1 MIKKRI
7 LTMML
12 SLFVAACMFPTVAL
26 AAEPTGNNVAEI
38 NGIKYETLKAA
49 VEKAKEGDTITL
61 LSNVTEDVKFNK
73 NITVDGAGK
82 YTISGLSTVQAGTLT
97 NLTLKPNDNNAN
109 GNLLTIGSGTE
120 TSINLENVTI
130 HYSATKRSGGSAA
143 TVSGN
148 KAAIKINN
156 CRFINTPNNNEVT
169 IDAPEWS
176 YGLFVNEQNDAGSI
190 TFTNNEFNGAFRTML
205 PNVSGNFLIENCRF
219 INSVYSV
226 KDGPTGGAGSEATT
240 ITTSSATNN
249 QIVVKNNTFDNAG
262 SIYLQTQAN
271 FTGNTI
277 KNDKF
282 EHYIQTSSSINQ
294 PVDFTDN
301 SFQLGTNNLVI
312 IDVAATPILLPAGQ
326 PAVNYWIWAD
336 TPEDVRPADYSDY
349 KYMYNEDGSI
359 TFMPQSNVALEQFF
373 NQNKGNIQV
382 DNHDTVLV
390 EENLELGNITIDNSK
405 NITFEIAEGSTLEIT
420 GTLDIQGK
428 VTIKGEG
435 KLIIPEQGNVNID
448 PDAALDVAPNTK
460 FENNGKI
467 SNNGELTIPDTST
480 GSGTIEGTGTTEKAH
495 NAKHFESKAP
505 TCDANG
511 NIEYWYCE
519 SCDKYF
525 SDKDLTQEISK
536 ENIILKALGHK
547 YKNGKCTVCGK
558 ADPSY
563 KPNAPQ
569 TNDGNHGNS
578 NQKPSN
584 STVPKTGD
592 TNHIGLLAALML
604 LSIFSFFTINI
615 YKRKMN

>member
-1 MIKKRI
+1 MKKRL

-12 SLFVAACMFPTVAL
+12 SLFVATCLFPTVAL

-38 NGIKYETLKAA
+38 NGTKYETLKDA

-61 LSNVTEDVKFNK
+61 LSDVTEDVKFNK

-109 GNLLTIGSGTE
+109 GSLLTIGSGTE
-120 TSINLENVTI
+120 TSINLENVTV
-130 HYSATKRSGGSAA
+130 HYSVTKRSGGSAA

-156 CRFINTPNNNEVT
+156 CRFINTPTNNGVT
-169 IDAPEWS
+169 VDAPEWS
-176 YGLFVNEQNDAGSI
+176 YGLFINEQNDAGNI

-226 KDGPTGGAGSEATT
+226 KDGPTGGAGAEATT

-262 SIYLQTQAN
+262 AIYLQTQAN

-282 EHYIQTSSSINQ
+282 EHYIQAKGSIGQ
-294 PVDFTDN
+294 PIDFTN
-301 SFQLGTNNLVI
+301 NTFQLGTNNLVI

-349 KYMYNEDGSI
+349 KYMYNKDGNI

-373 NQNKGNIQV
+373 NQNNGNIQV
-382 DNHDTVLV
+382 GNHDTVLV
-390 EENLELGNITIDNSK
+390 EENLESSNITIDSDK

-448 PDAALDVAPNTK
+448 SDAALYVTPNTK

-480 GSGTIEGTGTTEKAH
+480 GSGTIEGMGTTEKAH
-495 NAKHFESKAP
+495 NAKHFEAKSP
-505 TCDANG
+505 TCDADG

-563 KPNAPQ
+563 EPNVPQ
-569 TNDGNHGNS
+569 ADNGNHGNS

>member
-1 MIKKRI
+1 MKKRL

-12 SLFVAACMFPTVAL
+12 SLFVATCLFPTVAL

-38 NGIKYETLKAA
+38 NGTKYETLKDA

-61 LSNVTEDVKFNK
+61 LSDVTEDVKFNK

-109 GNLLTIGSGTE
+109 GSLLTIGSGTE
-120 TSINLENVTI
+120 TSINLENVTV
-130 HYSATKRSGGSAA
+130 HYSVTKRSGGSAA

-156 CRFINTPNNNEVT
+156 CRFINTPTNNGVT
-169 IDAPEWS
+169 VDAPEWS
-176 YGLFVNEQNDAGSI
+176 YGLFINEQNDAGNI
-190 TFTNNEFNGAFRTML
+190 AFTNNEFNGAFRTML

-226 KDGPTGGAGSEATT
+226 KDGPTGGAGAEATT

-262 SIYLQTQAN
+262 AIYLQTQAN

-282 EHYIQTSSSINQ
+282 EHYIQAKGGIGQ
-294 PVDFTDN
+294 PIDFTN
-301 SFQLGTNNLVI
+301 NTFQLGTNNLVI
-312 IDVAATPILLPAGQ
+312 IDVAAAPILLPAGQ

-349 KYMYNEDGSI
+349 KYMYNKDGSI

-373 NQNKGNIQV
+373 NQNNGNIQV
-382 DNHDTVLV
+382 GNHDTVLV
-390 EENLELGNITIDNSK
+390 EENLESSNITIDSDK
-405 NITFEIAEGSTLEIT
+405 NITFELAEGSTLEIT

-448 PDAALDVAPNTK
+448 SDAALYVTPNTK

-480 GSGTIEGTGTTEKAH
+480 GSGTIEGMGTTEKAH
-495 NAKHFESKAP
+495 NAKHFEAKSP
-505 TCDANG
+505 TCDADG

-563 KPNAPQ
+563 KPNVPQ
-569 TNDGNHGNS
+569 ADNGNHGNS

>member
-1 MIKKRI
+1 MMKKRI

-12 SLFVAACMFPTVAL
+12 SLFVAACLFPTVAL

-38 NGIKYETLKAA
+38 SGTKYETLKAA
-49 VEKAKEGDTITL
+49 VENSKEGDTITL
-61 LSNVTEDVKFNK
+61 LSDVTEDVKFNK

-82 YTISGLSTVQAGTLT
+82 YTISGLSEVQAGTLT
-97 NLTLKPNDNNAN
+97 NLTLKPNEN
-109 GNLLTIGSGTE
+109 GKLLTLGNSTE
-120 TSINLENVTI
+120 TSINLENVTV
-130 HYSATKRSGGSAA
+130 HYSVTKRDSGSAT

-148 KAAIKINN
+148 EAAIKINN
-156 CRFINTPNNNEVT
+156 CRFINTPNNNGVT
-169 IDAPEWS
+169 VDAPEWS
-176 YGLFVNEQNDAGSI
+176 YGLYVNGQDNTGSS

-249 QIVVKNNTFDNAG
+249 QIVVKNNIFDNAG
-262 SIYLQTQAN
+262 AIYLQTQAN

-282 EHYIQTSSSINQ
+282 EHYIQAKGGIGQ
-294 PVDFTDN
+294 PIDFTKN
-301 SFQLGTNNLVI
+301 TFQLGTNNLVI
-312 IDVAATPILLPAGQ
+312 IDVAVTPVLLPAGQ

-448 PDAALDVAPNTK
+448 PDAALDVAPNAK

-505 TCDANG
+505 TCDADG

-525 SDKDLTQEISK
+525 SDKDLT
-536 ENIILKALGHK
+536 
-547 YKNGKCTVCGK
+547 
-558 ADPSY
+558 
-563 KPNAPQ
+563 
-569 TNDGNHGNS
+569 
-578 NQKPSN
+578 
-584 STVPKTGD
+584 
-592 TNHIGLLAALML
+592 
-604 LSIFSFFTINI
+604 
-615 YKRKMN
+615 

>member
-1 MIKKRI
+1 MMKKRI

-12 SLFVAACMFPTVAL
+12 SLFVAACLFPTVAL
-26 AAEPTGNNVAEI
+26 AAAPTGNNVAEI
-38 NGIKYETLKAA
+38 SGTKYETLKDA

-61 LSNVTEDVKFNK
+61 LSDVTEDVKFNK

-109 GNLLTIGSGTE
+109 GSLLTIGSGTE
-120 TSINLENVTI
+120 TSINLENVTV
-130 HYSATKRSGGSAA
+130 HYSVTKRSGGSAA

-156 CRFINTPNNNEVT
+156 CRFINAPNNNGVT

-176 YGLFVNEQNDAGSI
+176 YGLYVNGQDNTGSI

-262 SIYLQTQAN
+262 AIYLQTQAN

-282 EHYIQTSSSINQ
+282 EHYIQAKGSIGQ
-294 PVDFTDN
+294 PIDFTKN
-301 SFQLGTNNLVI
+301 TFQLGTNNLVI
-312 IDVAATPILLPAGQ
+312 IDVAVTPILLPAGQ

-336 TPEDVRPADYSDY
+336 TPKDVRPADYSDY

-467 SNNGELTIPDTST
+467 SNNGELTIPDTLT

-495 NAKHFESKAP
+495 NEKHFESKAP
-505 TCDANG
+505 TCDADG

-578 NQKPSN
+578 N

-592 TNHIGLLAALML
+592 TNHIGLLIALML

>member
-1 MIKKRI
+1 MKKRL

-12 SLFVAACMFPTVAL
+12 SLFVATCLFPTVAL

-38 NGIKYETLKAA
+38 NGTKYETLKDA

-61 LSNVTEDVKFNK
+61 LSDVTEDVKFNK

-109 GNLLTIGSGTE
+109 GSLLTIGSGTE
-120 TSINLENVTI
+120 TSINLENVTV
-130 HYSATKRSGGSAA
+130 HYSVTKRSGGSAA

-156 CRFINTPNNNEVT
+156 CRFINTPTNNGVT
-169 IDAPEWS
+169 VDAPEWS
-176 YGLFVNEQNDAGSI
+176 YGLFINEQNDAGNI

-226 KDGPTGGAGSEATT
+226 KDGPTGGAGAEATT

-262 SIYLQTQAN
+262 AIYLQTQAN

-282 EHYIQTSSSINQ
+282 EHYIQAKGGIGQ
-294 PVDFTDN
+294 PIDFTN
-301 SFQLGTNNLVI
+301 NTFQLGTNNLVI
-312 IDVAATPILLPAGQ
+312 IDVAAAPILLPAGQ

-349 KYMYNEDGSI
+349 KYMYNKDGSI

-373 NQNKGNIQV
+373 NQNNGNIQV
-382 DNHDTVLV
+382 GNHDTVLV
-390 EENLELGNITIDNSK
+390 EENLESSNITIDSDK
-405 NITFEIAEGSTLEIT
+405 NITFELAEGSTLEIT

-448 PDAALDVAPNTK
+448 SDAALYVTPNTK

-480 GSGTIEGTGTTEKAH
+480 GSGTIEGMGTTEKAH
-495 NAKHFESKAP
+495 NAKHFEAKSP
-505 TCDANG
+505 TCDADG

-563 KPNAPQ
+563 KPNVPQ
-569 TNDGNHGNS
+569 ADNGNHGNS

>member
-1 MIKKRI
+1 MMKKRI

-12 SLFVAACMFPTVAL
+12 SLFVAACLFPTFAL

-38 NGIKYETLKAA
+38 SGTKYETLKAA
-49 VEKAKEGDTITL
+49 VENSKEGDTITL
-61 LSNVTEDVKFNK
+61 LSDVTEDVKFNK

-109 GNLLTIGSGTE
+109 GSLLTIGSGTE
-120 TSINLENVTI
+120 TSINLENVTV
-130 HYSATKRSGGSAA
+130 HYSVTKRSGGSAA

-156 CRFINTPNNNEVT
+156 CRFINTPNNNGVT
-169 IDAPEWS
+169 VDAPEWS
-176 YGLFVNEQNDAGSI
+176 FGLFINEQNTAGSI

-226 KDGPTGGAGSEATT
+226 KDGPTGGAGKEATT
-240 ITTSSATNN
+240 ITTSTATNN
-249 QIVVKNNTFDNAG
+249 QIIVKNNTFDNAG

-301 SFQLGTNNLVI
+301 TFQLGTNNLVI
-312 IDVAATPILLPAGQ
+312 IDVAVTPVLLPAGQ

-448 PDAALDVAPNTK
+448 PDAALDVAPNAK

-505 TCDANG
+505 TCDADG

-519 SCDKYF
+519 TCDKYF

-547 YKNGKCTVCGK
+547 YKNGKCTACGK

-569 TNDGNHGNS
+569 TNDENHGNS

>member
-1 MIKKRI
+1 
-7 LTMML
+7 MML
-12 SLFVAACMFPTVAL
+12 SLFVATCLFPTVAL

-38 NGIKYETLKAA
+38 NGTKYETLKDA

-61 LSNVTEDVKFNK
+61 LSDVTEDVKFNK

-109 GNLLTIGSGTE
+109 GSLLTIGSGTE
-120 TSINLENVTI
+120 TSINLENVTV
-130 HYSATKRSGGSAA
+130 HYSVTKRSGGSAA

-156 CRFINTPNNNEVT
+156 CRFINTPTNNGVT
-169 IDAPEWS
+169 VDAPEWS
-176 YGLFVNEQNDAGSI
+176 YGLFINEQNDAGNI

-226 KDGPTGGAGSEATT
+226 KDGPTGGAGAEATT

-262 SIYLQTQAN
+262 AIYLQTQAN

-282 EHYIQTSSSINQ
+282 EHYIQAKGGIGQ
-294 PVDFTDN
+294 PIDFTN
-301 SFQLGTNNLVI
+301 NTFQLGTNNLVI
-312 IDVAATPILLPAGQ
+312 IDVAAAPILLPAGQ

-349 KYMYNEDGSI
+349 KYMYNKDGSI

-373 NQNKGNIQV
+373 NQNNGNIQV
-382 DNHDTVLV
+382 GNHDTVLV
-390 EENLELGNITIDNSK
+390 EENLESSNITIDSDK
-405 NITFEIAEGSTLEIT
+405 NITFELAEGSTLEIT

-448 PDAALDVAPNTK
+448 SDAALYVTPNTK

-480 GSGTIEGTGTTEKAH
+480 GSGTIEGMGTTEKAH
-495 NAKHFESKAP
+495 NAKHFEAKSP
-505 TCDANG
+505 TCDADG

-563 KPNAPQ
+563 KPNVPQ
-569 TNDGNHGNS
+569 ADNGNHGNS

>member
-1 MIKKRI
+1 
-7 LTMML
+7 MML

-38 NGIKYETLKAA
+38 NGTKYETLKAA

-61 LSNVTEDVKFNK
+61 LSDVTEDVKFNK

-130 HYSATKRSGGSAA
+130 HYSATKRSVGSAA

-249 QIVVKNNTFDNAG
+249 QIVVKNNIFDNAG
-262 SIYLQTQAN
+262 AIYLQTQAN

-282 EHYIQTSSSINQ
+282 EHYIQAKGGIGQ
-294 PVDFTDN
+294 PIDFTKN
-301 SFQLGTNNLVI
+301 TFQLGTNNLVI
-312 IDVAATPILLPAGQ
+312 IDVAVTPVLLPAGQ

-428 VTIKGEG
+428 VTVKGEG
-435 KLIIPEQGNVNID
+435 KLIIPEQGNVNIG
-448 PDAALDVAPNTK
+448 PDAALDVAPNAK

-505 TCDANG
+505 TCDADG

-547 YKNGKCTVCGK
+547 YKNGKCTACGK

-569 TNDGNHGNS
+569 TNDENHGNS

-615 YKRKMN
+615 YKGKMN

>member
-1 MIKKRI
+1 
-7 LTMML
+7 MML
-12 SLFVAACMFPTVAL
+12 SLFVATCLFPTVAL

-38 NGIKYETLKAA
+38 NGTKYETLKDA

-61 LSNVTEDVKFNK
+61 LSDVTEDVKFNK

-109 GNLLTIGSGTE
+109 GSLLTIGSGTE
-120 TSINLENVTI
+120 TSINLENVTV
-130 HYSATKRSGGSAA
+130 HYSVTKRSGGSAA

-156 CRFINTPNNNEVT
+156 CRFINTPTNNGVT
-169 IDAPEWS
+169 VDAPEWS
-176 YGLFVNEQNDAGSI
+176 YSLFINEQNDAGNI

-226 KDGPTGGAGSEATT
+226 KDGPTGGAGAEATT

-262 SIYLQTQAN
+262 AIYLQTQAN

-282 EHYIQTSSSINQ
+282 EHYIQAKGGIGQ
-294 PVDFTDN
+294 PIDFTN
-301 SFQLGTNNLVI
+301 NTFQLGTNNLVI
-312 IDVAATPILLPAGQ
+312 IDVAAAPILLPAGQ

-349 KYMYNEDGSI
+349 KYMYNKDGSI

-373 NQNKGNIQV
+373 NQNNGNIQV
-382 DNHDTVLV
+382 GNHDTVLV
-390 EENLELGNITIDNSK
+390 EENLESSNITIDSDK
-405 NITFEIAEGSTLEIT
+405 NITFELAEGSTLEIT

-448 PDAALDVAPNTK
+448 SDAALYVTPNTK

-480 GSGTIEGTGTTEKAH
+480 GSGTIEGMGTTEKAH
-495 NAKHFESKAP
+495 NAKHFEAKSP
-505 TCDANG
+505 TCDADG

-563 KPNAPQ
+563 KPNVPQ
-569 TNDGNHGNS
+569 ADNGNHGNS

>member
-38 NGIKYETLKAA
+38 NGTKYETLKAA

-61 LSNVTEDVKFNK
+61 LSDVTEDVKFNK

-176 YGLFVNEQNDAGSI
+176 YGLFVNEQNDTGSI

-262 SIYLQTQAN
+262 AIYLQTQAN

-282 EHYIQTSSSINQ
+282 EHYIQAKGGIGQ
-294 PVDFTDN
+294 PIDFTKN
-301 SFQLGTNNLVI
+301 TFQLGTNNLVI
-312 IDVAATPILLPAGQ
+312 IDVAVTPVLLPAGQ

-349 KYMYNEDGSI
+349 KYMYNKDGSI

-448 PDAALDVAPNTK
+448 PDAALDVAPNAK

-505 TCDANG
+505 TCDADG

-547 YKNGKCTVCGK
+547 YKNGKCTACGK

-569 TNDGNHGNS
+569 TNDENHGNS

>member
-38 NGIKYETLKAA
+38 NGTKYETLKAA

-61 LSNVTEDVKFNK
+61 LSDVTEDVKFNK

-143 TVSGN
+143 TVSG
-148 KAAIKINN
+148 IKINN

-176 YGLFVNEQNDAGSI
+176 YGLFVNEQNDTGSI

-262 SIYLQTQAN
+262 AIYLQTQAN

-282 EHYIQTSSSINQ
+282 EHYIQAKGGIGQ
-294 PVDFTDN
+294 PIDFTKN
-301 SFQLGTNNLVI
+301 TFQLGTNNLVI
-312 IDVAATPILLPAGQ
+312 IDVAVTPVLLPAGQ

-349 KYMYNEDGSI
+349 KYMYNKDGSI

-448 PDAALDVAPNTK
+448 PDAALDVAPNAK

-505 TCDANG
+505 TCDADG

-547 YKNGKCTVCGK
+547 YKNGKCTACGK

-569 TNDGNHGNS
+569 TNDENHGNS

>member
-1 MIKKRI
+1 
-7 LTMML
+7 MML

-38 NGIKYETLKAA
+38 NGTKYETLKAA

-61 LSNVTEDVKFNK
+61 LSDVTEDVKFNK

-176 YGLFVNEQNDAGSI
+176 YGLFVNEQNDTGSI

-262 SIYLQTQAN
+262 AIYLQTQAN

-282 EHYIQTSSSINQ
+282 EHYIQAKGGIGQ
-294 PVDFTDN
+294 PIDFTKN
-301 SFQLGTNNLVI
+301 TFQLGTNNLVI
-312 IDVAATPILLPAGQ
+312 IDVAVTPVLLPAGQ

-349 KYMYNEDGSI
+349 KYMYNKDGSI

-448 PDAALDVAPNTK
+448 PDAALDVAPNAK

-505 TCDANG
+505 TCDADG

-547 YKNGKCTVCGK
+547 YKNGKCTACGK

-569 TNDGNHGNS
+569 TNDENHGNS

>member
-1 MIKKRI
+1 MKKRL

-12 SLFVAACMFPTVAL
+12 SLFVATCLFPTVAL

-38 NGIKYETLKAA
+38 NGTKYETLKAA
-49 VEKAKEGDTITL
+49 VENSKEGDTITL
-61 LSNVTEDVKFNK
+61 LSDVTEDVTFNK
-73 NITVDGAGK
+73 NITVNGNGK

-97 NLTLKPNDNNAN
+97 NLTLKPNDNNAK
-109 GNLLTIGSGTE
+109 GSLLSIGSGIE
-120 TSINLENVTI
+120 TSINLENVTV
-130 HYSATKRSGGSAA
+130 HYSVTKRDSGSAV

-156 CRFINTPNNNEVT
+156 CHFINTPNNNGVT
-169 IDAPEWS
+169 VDAPEWS
-176 YGLFVNEQNDAGSI
+176 YGLYVNEQDNIGRI

-226 KDGPTGGAGSEATT
+226 ANGPTGGAGSEATT

-262 SIYLQTQAN
+262 AIYLQTQAN

-282 EHYIQTSSSINQ
+282 EHYIQAKGGIGQ
-294 PVDFTDN
+294 PIDFTKN
-301 SFQLGTNNLVI
+301 TFQLDANNLVI
-312 IDVAATPILLPAGQ
+312 VDVSAAPILLPAGQ

-349 KYMYNEDGSI
+349 KYMYNKDGSI

-390 EENLELGNITIDNSK
+390 EENLELGNITIDNNK

-428 VTIKGEG
+428 ITIKGEG

-448 PDAALDVAPNTK
+448 PDAALDVSPNTK

-495 NAKHFESKAP
+495 NAKHFEAKSP
-505 TCDANG
+505 TCDTNG

-519 SCDKYF
+519 SCDNYF

-547 YKNGKCTVCGK
+547 YKNGKCTICGK

-563 KPNAPQ
+563 KPNVPQ

-592 TNHIGLLAALML
+592 TNHIGLLAVLML

>member
-1 MIKKRI
+1 MKKRL

-12 SLFVAACMFPTVAL
+12 SLFVATCLFPTVAL

-38 NGIKYETLKAA
+38 NGTKYETLKDA

-61 LSNVTEDVKFNK
+61 LSDVTEDVKFNK

-109 GNLLTIGSGTE
+109 GSLLTIGSGTE
-120 TSINLENVTI
+120 TSINLENVTV
-130 HYSATKRSGGSAA
+130 HYSVTKRSGGSAA

-156 CRFINTPNNNEVT
+156 CRFINTPTNNGVT
-169 IDAPEWS
+169 VDAPEWS
-176 YGLFVNEQNDAGSI
+176 YGLFINEQNDAGNI

-226 KDGPTGGAGSEATT
+226 KDGPTGGAGAEATT

-262 SIYLQTQAN
+262 AIYLQTQAN

-282 EHYIQTSSSINQ
+282 EHYIQAKGGIGQ
-294 PVDFTDN
+294 PIDFTN
-301 SFQLGTNNLVI
+301 NTFQLGTNNLVI
-312 IDVAATPILLPAGQ
+312 IDVAAAPILLPAGQ

-349 KYMYNEDGSI
+349 KYMYNKDGSI

-373 NQNKGNIQV
+373 NQNSGNIQV
-382 DNHDTVLV
+382 GNHDTVLV
-390 EENLELGNITIDNSK
+390 EENLESSNITIDSDK
-405 NITFEIAEGSTLEIT
+405 NITFELAEGSTLEIT

-448 PDAALDVAPNTK
+448 SDAALYVTPNTK

-480 GSGTIEGTGTTEKAH
+480 GSGTIEGMGTTEKAH
-495 NAKHFESKAP
+495 NAKHFEAKSP
-505 TCDANG
+505 TCDADG

-563 KPNAPQ
+563 KPNVPQ
-569 TNDGNHGNS
+569 ADNGNHGNS

>member
-1 MIKKRI
+1 MMKKRI

-12 SLFVAACMFPTVAL
+12 SLFVAVCLFPTLSL

-38 NGIKYETLKAA
+38 SGTKYETLKDA
-49 VEKAKEGDTITL
+49 VENAKEGDTITL

-109 GNLLTIGSGTE
+109 GSLLTIGSGTE
-120 TSINLENVTI
+120 TSINLENVTV
-130 HYSATKRSGGSAA
+130 HYSVTKRSGGSAA

-156 CRFINTPNNNEVT
+156 CRFINTPNNNGVT
-169 IDAPEWS
+169 VDAPEWS
-176 YGLFVNEQNDAGSI
+176 YGLYVNGQDNTGSI

-262 SIYLQTQAN
+262 AIYLQTQAN

-282 EHYIQTSSSINQ
+282 EHYIQTKGSIGQ
-294 PVDFTDN
+294 PIDFTN
-301 SFQLGTNNLVI
+301 NTFQLGTNNLVI
-312 IDVAATPILLPAGQ
+312 IDVAVTPILLPAGQ

-420 GTLDIQGK
+420 GTLDLQGK

-460 FENNGKI
+460 FE
-467 SNNGELTIPDTST
+467 IPDTST

-505 TCDANG
+505 TCDADG

-547 YKNGKCTVCGK
+547 YKNVPYAEKLIQVISLTHLR
-558 ADPSY
+558 
-563 KPNAPQ
+563 Q
-569 TNDGNHGNS
+569 TMEIMEIPIKNL
-578 NQKPSN
+578 PI
-584 STVPKTGD
+584 P
-592 TNHIGLLAALML
+592 
-604 LSIFSFFTINI
+604 LSLKQGIQIISDC
-615 YKRKMN
+615 

>member
-1 MIKKRI
+1 MMKKRI

-12 SLFVAACMFPTVAL
+12 SLFVAACLFPTFAL
-26 AAEPTGNNVAEI
+26 AAAPTGNNVAEI
-38 NGIKYETLKAA
+38 SGTKYETLKDA

-61 LSNVTEDVKFNK
+61 LSDVTEDVKFNK

-109 GNLLTIGSGTE
+109 GSLLTIGSGTE
-120 TSINLENVTI
+120 TSINLENVTV
-130 HYSATKRSGGSAA
+130 HYSVTKRSGGSAA

-156 CRFINTPNNNEVT
+156 CRFINAPNNNGVT

-176 YGLFVNEQNDAGSI
+176 FGLYVNGQDNTGSI

-226 KDGPTGGAGSEATT
+226 KDGPTEGAGKEATT
-240 ITTSSATNN
+240 ITTSFADNN
-249 QIVVKNNTFDNAG
+249 QIIVKNNTFDNAG

-420 GTLDIQGK
+420 GSLDIQGK

-495 NAKHFESKAP
+495 NEKHFESKAP
-505 TCDANG
+505 TCDADG

-592 TNHIGLLAALML
+592 TNHIGLLIALML

>member
-1 MIKKRI
+1 MMKKRI

-12 SLFVAACMFPTVAL
+12 SLFVAACLFPTVAL

-38 NGIKYETLKAA
+38 SGTKYETLKAA
-49 VEKAKEGDTITL
+49 VENSKEGDTITL
-61 LSNVTEDVKFNK
+61 LSDVTEDVKFNK

-82 YTISGLSTVQAGTLT
+82 YTISGLSEAQAGTLT

-120 TSINLENVTI
+120 TSINLENVTV
-130 HYSATKRSGGSAA
+130 HYSVTKRDSGSAT

-148 KAAIKINN
+148 EAAIKINN
-156 CRFINTPNNNEVT
+156 CRFINTPNNNGVT
-169 IDAPEWS
+169 VDAPEWS
-176 YGLFVNEQNDAGSI
+176 YGLYVNGQDNTGSI

-262 SIYLQTQAN
+262 AIYLQTQAN

-282 EHYIQTSSSINQ
+282 EHYIQAKGGIGQ
-294 PVDFTDN
+294 PIDFTKN
-301 SFQLGTNNLVI
+301 TFQLGTNNLVI

-405 NITFEIAEGSTLEIT
+405 KITFEIADGSTLEIT

-448 PDAALDVAPNTK
+448 PDAALDVAPNAK

-505 TCDANG
+505 TCDADG

-525 SDKDLTQEISK
+525 SDKDLT
-536 ENIILKALGHK
+536 
-547 YKNGKCTVCGK
+547 
-558 ADPSY
+558 
-563 KPNAPQ
+563 
-569 TNDGNHGNS
+569 
-578 NQKPSN
+578 
-584 STVPKTGD
+584 
-592 TNHIGLLAALML
+592 
-604 LSIFSFFTINI
+604 
-615 YKRKMN
+615 

>member
-1 MIKKRI
+1 MKKRL

-12 SLFVAACMFPTVAL
+12 SLFVATCLFPTVAL

-38 NGIKYETLKAA
+38 NGTKYETLKDA

-61 LSNVTEDVKFNK
+61 LSDVTEDVKFNK

-109 GNLLTIGSGTE
+109 GSLLTIGSGTE
-120 TSINLENVTI
+120 TSINLENVTV
-130 HYSATKRSGGSAA
+130 HYSVTKRSGGSAA

-156 CRFINTPNNNEVT
+156 CRFINTPTNNGVT
-169 IDAPEWS
+169 VDAPEWS
-176 YGLFVNEQNDAGSI
+176 YGLFINEQNDAGNI

-226 KDGPTGGAGSEATT
+226 KDGPTGGAGAEATT

-262 SIYLQTQAN
+262 AIYLQTQAN

-282 EHYIQTSSSINQ
+282 EHYIQAKGGIGQ
-294 PVDFTDN
+294 PIDFTN
-301 SFQLGTNNLVI
+301 NTFQLGTNNLVI
-312 IDVAATPILLPAGQ
+312 IDVAAAPILLPAGQ

-349 KYMYNEDGSI
+349 KYMYNKDGSI

-373 NQNKGNIQV
+373 NQNNGNIQV
-382 DNHDTVLV
+382 GNHDTVLV
-390 EENLELGNITIDNSK
+390 EENLESSNITIDSDK
-405 NITFEIAEGSTLEIT
+405 NITFELAEGSTLEIT

-448 PDAALDVAPNTK
+448 SDAALYVTPNTK

-480 GSGTIEGTGTTEKAH
+480 GSGTIEGMGTTEKAH
-495 NAKHFESKAP
+495 NAKHFEAKSP
-505 TCDANG
+505 TCDADG

-563 KPNAPQ
+563 KPNVPQ
-569 TNDGNHGNS
+569 ADNGNHGNS

-584 STVPKTGD
+584 STDPKTGD